1 MRLTEILTITPDLIP
16 VSESIVGD
24 KKIQTVN
31 ARVLHT
37 FLEVTSKFADWI
49 KNRINEYG
57 FTENVDFVSLSKNLE
72 KPEGGRPTTE
82 YHLTFDMAK
91 ELSMVERNDKGRQ
104 ARQYF
109 IERERRYKELVN
121 CDLPATND
129 PILMQLQAIMD
140 VRVQQVK
147 LEKKQNF
154 LEQGHNSLKKELA
167 KIEYYT
173 DPLILSTQSD
183 KIKNTIRRIARM
195 YRIIHEH
202 KGIHLKRTEPVWKVT
217 LMVHKQFK
225 VMDIN
230 KLRQSSFNDVMIF
243 LGGIERH
250 YRADMEELGL
260 SADRIK

>member
-37 FLEVTSKFADWI
+37 FLEVTTDYRHWI
-49 KNRINEYG
+49 KRRIEEYN
-57 FTENVDFVSLSKNLE
+57 FVENQDFVVSVKNDRN
-72 KPEGGRPTTE
+72 PSGGRPE
-82 YHLTFDMAK
+82 IDHHLTFDMAK

-147 LEKKQNF
+147 
-154 LEQGHNSLKKELA
+154 
-167 KIEYYT
+167 
-173 DPLILSTQSD
+173 
-183 KIKNTIRRIARM
+183 
-195 YRIIHEH
+195 
-202 KGIHLKRTEPVWKVT
+202 
-217 LMVHKQFK
+217 
-225 VMDIN
+225 
-230 KLRQSSFNDVMIF
+230 
-243 LGGIERH
+243 
-250 YRADMEELGL
+250 
-260 SADRIK
+260 

>member
-1 MRLTEILTITPDLIP
+1 
-16 VSESIVGD
+16 
-24 KKIQTVN
+24 
-31 ARVLHT
+31 
-37 FLEVTSKFADWI
+37 
-49 KNRINEYG
+49 
-57 FTENVDFVSLSKNLE
+57 
-72 KPEGGRPTTE
+72 
-82 YHLTFDMAK
+82 
-91 ELSMVERNDKGRQ
+91 MVERNDNGRQ

-173 DPLILSTQSD
+173 DPLILSTQPD
-183 KIKNTIRRIARM
+183 KIENTIRRIARM

-202 KGIHLKRTEPVWKVT
+202 KGIHLKRTEPVWRVT
-217 LMVHKQFK
+217 LIVLYFCT
-225 VMDIN
+225 
-230 KLRQSSFNDVMIF
+230 F
-243 LGGIERH
+243 LLTGFLCGF
-250 YRADMEELGL
+250 
-260 SADRIK
+260 